1 VLAWILRRRKK
12 YLMLVNKKL
21 WKVWD
26 EVMVTDLTRYLI
38 LSQLY
43 RASCYYQTLIY
54 QLMHNTVALK
64 EY

>member
-1 VLAWILRRRKK
+1 
-12 YLMLVNKKL
+12 MLVNKKL

-43 RASCYYQTLIY
+43 RASCYYQSLIY